1 MNAPTHQR
9 GLLFEGFAVGMLG
22 ASVVAIWFLVV
33 DALNGAP
40 LQTPAAMGSAIFF
53 GARSPDAVEI
63 NLLTVALYTVFHGTM
78 FFLIGTGSAAILRAA
93 DRNPGFVALAVLVFA
108 VLQALFVGG
117 VAIMAQF
124 ILGYLAWWAVFGGN
138 IFSSIAMVALLLRWH
153 PRVAETLRR
162 TEEALP
168 IN

>member
-1 MNAPTHQR
+1 MNAASQKR
-9 GLLFEGFAVGMLG
+9 GLLLEGFAVGMLG

-33 DALNGAP
+33 DIVNGVP

-53 GARSPDAVEI
+53 GARSPDAVEV
-63 NLLTVALYTVFHGTM
+63 NAMTVALYSLFHGTM

-93 DRNPGFVALAVLVFA
+93 DRHPGFVALAVLVFA

-117 VAIMAQF
+117 VAIMSQF

-138 IFSSIAMVALLLRWH
+138 VLSSVAMVTLLLRWH
-153 PRVAETLRR
+153 PKVAERLAHP
-162 TEEALP
+162 EEALP
-168 IN
+168 IS